1 MDRDRTKDWR
11 ELCKAAANEH
21 DPAKL
26 MDLIIE
32 LTKALDER
40 DKKRRNV
47 TGENPDENDGRNR
60 SLRSKPAVGWIS

>member
-1 MDRDRTKDWR
+1 MDRDHTKDWR
-11 ELCKAAANEH
+11 EICKAAANEP
-21 DPAKL
+21 DPEKL

-32 LTKALDER
+32 LTKALDDR

-60 SLRSKPAVGWIS
+60 SLRSQPYVG

>member
-1 MDRDRTKDWR
+1 MDRDHTKDWR
-11 ELCKAAANEH
+11 EICKAAANEP
-21 DPAKL
+21 DPEKL

-32 LTKALDER
+32 LTKALDDR

-60 SLRSKPAVGWIS
+60 SLRSQPGVG

>member
-1 MDRDRTKDWR
+1 MDRDHTKDWR
-11 ELCKAAANEH
+11 EICKAAANEP
-21 DPAKL
+21 DPEKL

-60 SLRSKPAVGWIS
+60 SLRSHPAVGWIS

>member
-1 MDRDRTKDWR
+1 MDRDHTKDWR
-11 ELCKAAANEH
+11 EICKAAANEP
-21 DPAKL
+21 DPEKL

-32 LTKALDER
+32 LTKALDDR

-60 SLRSKPAVGWIS
+60 SLRSQPDVG